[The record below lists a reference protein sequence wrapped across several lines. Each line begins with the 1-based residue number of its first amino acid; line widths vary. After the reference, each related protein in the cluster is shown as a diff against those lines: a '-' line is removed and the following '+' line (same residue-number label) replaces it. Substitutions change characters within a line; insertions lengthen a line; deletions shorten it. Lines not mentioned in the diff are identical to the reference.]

1 MALNRFYVISPLALI
16 ALSACRSPYSAN
28 SAVTGNIV
36 KGPLSNALVFL
47 DLDGDN
53 VLDANEQSV
62 RTDADG
68 KFTIS
73 TTASSYKIVALTD
86 DSTVDSSSGS
96 VLAGVTLT
104 APKGA
109 AVVTPTTTLMEEGG
123 LTAEQVAEVLDLP
136 DGVDPLTFNPF
147 AAGVD
152 ATKALAVEKV
162 SQQIMTAVSSFASA
176 AEGAGASEKG
186 AFTAALN
193 SVVDVVKVKAEKIN
207 DPGAAAA
214 DKKID
219 FTKTADLDLIKAKVA
234 DEAEKIVK
242 DEGTAGFSKTALTS
256 LVNDTAASIKNVND
270 QIGAVT
276 DLKSEASKNV
286 FSTLQV
292 LQDQV
297 KNAAIAEKVSPGTGS
312 IDFKDAAKVTASAK
326 NKAPTEIKLSIDTIT
341 EGSSNKLIG
350 KLQTV
355 DSDQKT
361 GEKFKYEIVE
371 ISGTDFKNFS
381 MDKDTGA
388 FSFKETPV
396 AGSYKV
402 IVKSTDAGGK
412 SFAKEVKINV
422 QKDFHKDVIA
432 KVNVTVSD
440 YTKLD
445 AYFKKLDGLEDDM
458 SAAVKGA
465 IDHLSKFEA
474 EMRSMDS
481 SSPPTITNVS
491 ASKFTISF
499 GGDYKATVYTVITDP
514 LLTQAQSN
522 PLVLLGDSSS
532 PGIAQYDSWTVTNKV
547 NDVVI
552 SKGGVDLVSA
562 AVGGSNN
569 TELELTNLEVAT
581 TGKVNKIKLTGDF
594 SKFKFQDT
602 SNILMDINPD
612 HSGPGHGP
620 SGTYSSSGSSI
631 SSSGSVTSPSG
642 SGASSSGSVTSPS
655 GSGTS
660 SSGSVTSPSGSE
672 TSSSGSHSHGGS
684 SSGGQPTDF
693 SITKAEVFGKGDD
706 SNAIATSSIQNKIM
720 KLTMGDYKV
729 EAEITGENFSPDG
742 GALFQ
747 LAGIDLLDLEDTVA
761 GKLSGTMTLSQGNAE
776 LLKAVTDMSALTG
789 AKPALGPGEVFG
801 VYDGKMFM
809 ADSNY
814 QAAAYFDF
822 KEVELDAAKF
832 DEIWKLF
839 GDDETLP
846 EIT

>member
-1 MALNRFYVISPLALI
+1 MAINRFYVISPLALI
-16 ALSACRSPYSAN
+16 AVSACRSPYPGAS

-53 VLDANEQSV
+53 VLDANEQSI

-68 KFTIS
+68 KFTIN

-86 DSTVDSSSGS
+86 DSTVDTSSGS

-234 DEAEKIVK
+234 DEAEKIVN
-242 DEGTAGFSKTALTS
+242 DEGTTGFSKAALTS
-256 LVNDTAASIKNVND
+256 LVSDTAASIKNVND

-297 KNAAIAEKVSPGTGS
+297 KNAAIAEKTTPGTGS
-312 IDFKDAAKVTASAK
+312 IDFKDASKVTASAK

-341 EGSSNKLIG
+341 EGTSNLLIG

-355 DSDQKT
+355 DSDQKS

-371 ISGTDFKNFS
+371 IAGTDFVKFS

-388 FSFKETPV
+388 FSFKEEPA
-396 AGSYKV
+396 AGAYKV
-402 IVKSTDAGGK
+402 IIKSTDAGGK

-440 YTKLD
+440 YKKLD
-445 AYFKKLDGLEDDM
+445 AYFKQLDGLEDDM
-458 SAAVKGA
+458 AVAVKGA
-465 IDHLSKFEA
+465 IDHVMKFEA
-474 EMRSMDS
+474 EMKGMTSATPAS
-481 SSPPTITNVS
+481 GVSLTSPSGSQTFSLTSVSGSSGSSPSSGPTITNVS

-499 GGDYKATVYTVITDP
+499 GGDYKATVYTAITDP

-522 PLVLLGDSSS
+522 PLALMGTESS
-532 PGIAQYDSWTVTNKV
+532 PGIAQYNSWTVTNKV

-552 SKGGVDLVSA
+552 SKGGVDVVSA
-562 AVGGSNN
+562 SVSGQNN
-569 TELELTNLEVAT
+569 TELELTNLAVTT
-581 TGKVNKIKLTGDF
+581 TGKVNKLKLTGDF
-594 SKFKFQDT
+594 SKFKFQDI
-602 SNILMDINPD
+602 SHILSDINP
-612 HSGPGHGP
+612 SESSPG
-620 SGTYSSSGSSI
+620 GTY
-631 SSSGSVTSPSG
+631 SPSG
-642 SGASSSGSVTSPS
+642 STTSPPT
-655 GSGTS
+655 GA
-660 SSGSVTSPSGSE
+660 E
-672 TSSSGSHSHGGS
+672 HGGTT
-684 SSGGQPTDF
+684 GGEHTDY
-693 SITKAEVFGKGDD
+693 SITKAEIFKKGNE
-706 SNAIATSSIQNKIM
+706 STAVATSSIENKIM

-729 EAEITGENFSPDG
+729 EAEITGENFSADG
-742 GALFQ
+742 SALFK

-761 GKLSGTMTLSQGNAE
+761 SKLSGTMTLSQGNAE

-789 AKPALGPGEVFG
+789 AKPVLGPEEVFG
-801 VYDGKMFM
+801 VYNGKMFM

-814 QAAAYFDF
+814 KAAAYFDF

-832 DEIWKLF
+832 DEVWKLF
-839 GDDETLP
+839 GDEETLP

>member
-1 MALNRFYVISPLALI
+1 MAFNRFLTISPIALVV
-16 ALSACRSPYSAN
+16 LSACKQNPA
-28 SAVTGNIV
+28 AGGGVTGNIV

-68 KFTIS
+68 KFTINS
-73 TTASSYKIVALTD
+73 TASNYKIVALTD
-86 DSTVDSSSGS
+86 DSTVDTSSGA
-96 VLAGVTLT
+96 VLSGVTLS
-104 APKGA
+104 APQGA
-109 AVVTPTTTLMEEGG
+109 SVVTPTTTLMEEGG
-123 LTAEQVAEVLDLP
+123 LTKEEVAEVLGLP

-152 ATKALAVEKV
+152 AAQALAVEKV

-207 DPGAAAA
+207 DPNAAAT

-234 DEAEKIVK
+234 DEAEKIVTA
-242 DEGTAGFSKTALTS
+242 EGTTGFSKAALTS
-256 LVNDTAASIKNVND
+256 LVNDTATSIKNVND
-270 QIGAVT
+270 QIGAVS
-276 DLKSEASKNV
+276 DLTSDASKNV

-297 KNAAIAEKVSPGTGS
+297 KNAAIAEKAAPGTGS
-312 IDFKDAAKVTASAK
+312 IDFKDATKVTASAK

-341 EGSSNKLIG
+341 EGSSNLLIG

-355 DSDQKT
+355 DSDAQS
-361 GEKFKYEIVE
+361 GDKFKYEIVE
-371 ISGTDFKNFS
+371 IAGTDFNNFS
-381 MDKDTGA
+381 MNKDTGA

-396 AGSYKV
+396 AGSYTV
-402 IVKSTDAGGK
+402 IIKTTDAGGK
-412 SFAKEVKINV
+412 SFAKEVKVNV
-422 QKDFHKDVIA
+422 QKDFHKDVLA

-440 YTKLD
+440 YKKLD
-445 AYFKKLDGLEDDM
+445 AYFKQLDDLEDDM
-458 SAAVKGA
+458 GTAVKGA
-465 IDHLSKFEA
+465 VDHVMKFEE
-474 EMRSMDS
+474 EMKGMTSATPASGVSLTSPSQSQSYSLTSVTGS
-481 SSPPTITNVS
+481 SSLSSGPKITDVS

-522 PLVLLGDSSS
+522 GLALMGTESS
-532 PGIAQYDSWTVTNKV
+532 PGIAQYDQWTATNKV
-547 NDVVI
+547 TSMVI
-552 SKGGVDLVSA
+552 QKGGVDVVSA
-562 AVGGSNN
+562 TLGGTNN
-569 TELELTNLEVAT
+569 TELVLTNLEVG

-594 SKFKFQDT
+594 SKFKFQDI
-602 SNILMDINPD
+602 SHVLSDINPSD
-612 HSGPGHGP
+612 SGPEGA
-620 SGTYSSSGSSI
+620 Y
-631 SSSGSVTSPSG
+631 SPSG
-642 SGASSSGSVTSPS
+642 STTSPPSSTTSSPPSSTTSPS
-655 GSGTS
+655 TGTEHSGAT
-660 SSGSVTSPSGSE
+660 
-672 TSSSGSHSHGGS
+672 GGEH
-684 SSGGQPTDF
+684 TDY
-693 SITKAEVFGKGDD
+693 SITKAEIFKKGTET
-706 SNAIATSSIQNKIM
+706 AIATSLLENKIM
-720 KLTMGDYKV
+720 KLTMGEYKV
-729 EAEITGENFSPDG
+729 EAEITGENFSADG

-761 GKLSGTMTLSQGNAE
+761 DKLSGTMTLSQGNTE
-776 LLKAVTDMSALTG
+776 LLKAVADMSALTG
-789 AKPALGPGEVFG
+789 AKPMLGPGEVFG

-822 KEVELDAAKF
+822 KDVELDAAKF

>member
-1 MALNRFYVISPLALI
+1 MAFNRFYVISPLALI

-28 SAVTGNIV
+28 TAVNGNIV

-68 KFTIS
+68 KFSIS

-86 DSTVDSSSGS
+86 DSTVDTSSGS

-109 AVVTPTTTLMEEGG
+109 SVVTPTTTLMEEGG

-152 ATKALAVEKV
+152 AAQALAVEKV

-207 DPGAAAA
+207 DPNAVAG

-234 DEAEKIVK
+234 DEAEKIVN
-242 DEGTAGFSKTALTS
+242 DEGITGFSKAALTN
-256 LVNDTAASIKNVND
+256 LVNDTATSIKNVNT
-270 QIGAVT
+270 QIKDVK
-276 DLKSEASKNV
+276 DLTSDTSKNV
-286 FSTLQV
+286 FSNLQV

-297 KNAAIAEKVSPGTGS
+297 KNAAIAEKATPGSGS
-312 IDFKDAAKVTASAK
+312 IDFTSLDKVKDSAK

-341 EGSSNKLIG
+341 EGSSNLLIG

-355 DSDQKT
+355 DSDAKS
-361 GEKFKYEIVE
+361 GEKFKYELVE
-371 ISGTDFKNFS
+371 IPGTDFKNFS

-388 FSFKETPV
+388 FSFKEAPV
-396 AGSYKV
+396 SGSYTAIIKT
-402 IVKSTDAGGK
+402 TDALGK

-422 QKDFHKDVIA
+422 QKDFHKDVLA

-440 YTKLD
+440 YKKLD
-445 AYFKKLDGLEDDM
+445 AYFKQLDGLEDDM
-458 SAAVKGA
+458 GSAVKGA
-465 IDHLSKFEA
+465 VDHVMKFEM
-474 EMRSMDS
+474 EMGSPSATPAAGVSLTSESTFSVNAVTSVSGS
-481 SSPPTITNVS
+481 SSSTPKITEVS

-499 GGDYKATVYTVITDP
+499 GGDYKATVYTVIGDS
-514 LLTQAQSN
+514 LLTQAQNN
-522 PLVLLGDSSS
+522 PMVLMGTESS
-532 PGIAQYDSWTVTNKV
+532 PGIAQYNQWTAANKV
-547 NDVVI
+547 SSMI
-552 SKGGVDLVSA
+552 IQKGGVDVVSA
-562 AVGGSNN
+562 TLGGSNN
-569 TELELTNLEVAT
+569 TELVLTNLEVG

-594 SKFKFQDT
+594 SKFKFKDI
-602 SNILMDINPD
+602 SHILSDINPSD
-612 HSGPGHGP
+612 SGPG
-620 SGTYSSSGSSI
+620 STYSSSSSTTPPTGIEQGSQT
-631 SSSGSVTSPSG
+631 GGVHTG
-642 SGASSSGSVTSPS
+642 SG
-655 GSGTS
+655 
-660 SSGSVTSPSGSE
+660 E
-672 TSSSGSHSHGGS
+672 EH
-684 SSGGQPTDF
+684 TDYK
-693 SITKAEVFGKGDD
+693 ITKAEIFKKGTET
-706 SNAIATSSIQNKIM
+706 AVATSSIENKLM

-729 EAEITGENFSPDG
+729 EAEITGENFSADG
-742 GALFQ
+742 DALFK
-747 LAGIDLLDLEDTVA
+747 LAGIDLLDLDDTVA
-761 GKLSGTMTLSQGNAE
+761 NKMSGTMTLSQGNAE

-789 AKPALGPGEVFG
+789 AKPVLGPGEVFG
-801 VYDGKMFM
+801 VYNGKMFM

-814 QAAAYFDF
+814 KAAAYFDF
-822 KEVELDAAKF
+822 KEVELDTTQF
-832 DEIWKLF
+832 NEVWKLF

>member
-1 MALNRFYVISPLALI
+1 MAVNRFYVISPLALI
-16 ALSACRSPYSAN
+16 ALSACRSPYQAN
-28 SAVTGNIV
+28 TAVNGNIV

-62 RTDADG
+62 RTDANG
-68 KFTIS
+68 KFTIN

-86 DSTVDSSSGS
+86 DSTVDTSSGS

-207 DPGAAAA
+207 DPNAAAG

-234 DEAEKIVK
+234 DEAEKIVN
-242 DEGTAGFSKTALTS
+242 DEGTTGFSKAALTS
-256 LVNDTAASIKNVND
+256 LVNDTATSIKNVNT
-270 QIGAVT
+270 QIKDVK
-276 DLKSEASKNV
+276 DLTSDASKNV
-286 FSTLQV
+286 FSNLQV

-297 KNAAIAEKVSPGTGS
+297 KTAAIAEKATPGSGS
-312 IDFKDAAKVTASAK
+312 IDFTSLDKVKDSAK

-341 EGSSNKLIG
+341 EGSSNLLIG

-355 DSDQKT
+355 DSDAKS
-361 GEKFKYEIVE
+361 GEKFKYELVD

-402 IVKSTDAGGK
+402 VIKTTDALGK

-422 QKDFHKDVIA
+422 QKDFHKDVLA

-440 YTKLD
+440 YKKLD
-445 AYFKKLDGLEDDM
+445 AYFKQLDGLEDEM
-458 SAAVKGA
+458 GAAIKGA
-465 IDHLSKFEA
+465 LDHFMKFEM
-474 EMRSMDS
+474 EMGPPSATPTSGMTFSESMMS
-481 SSPPTITNVS
+481 GNSVTAVSGSISGSTSTTPKIEEVS
-491 ASKFTISF
+491 ASNFVISF
-499 GGDYKATVYTVITDP
+499 GGDYKATVFTVIADS
-514 LLTQAQSN
+514 LLTQAQNDSKVLFGTSN
-522 PLVLLGDSSS
+522 K
-532 PGIAQYDSWTVTNKV
+532 PGIAQYDQWTATNKV
-547 NDVVI
+547 TGMTI
-552 SKGGVDLVSA
+552 KKGDDEVLSA
-562 AVGGSNN
+562 TLGGTNN
-569 TELELTNLEVAT
+569 TELVLTNKEVA

-594 SKFKFQDT
+594 SKFKFKDI
-602 SNILMDINPD
+602 SHILSDINPSD
-612 HSGPGHGP
+612 SGP
-620 SGTYSSSGSSI
+620 SSTYSSGSSTTPPT
-631 SSSGSVTSPSG
+631 GTEQGGQTGGVHTG
-642 SGASSSGSVTSPS
+642 SG
-655 GSGTS
+655 
-660 SSGSVTSPSGSE
+660 E
-672 TSSSGSHSHGGS
+672 EH
-684 SSGGQPTDF
+684 TDYK
-693 SITKAEVFGKGDD
+693 ITKAEIFKKGTET
-706 SNAIATSSIQNKIM
+706 AVATSSIENKLM

-729 EAEITGENFSPDG
+729 EAEITGENFSADG
-742 GALFQ
+742 DALFK
-747 LAGIDLLDLEDTVA
+747 LAGIDLLDLDDTVA
-761 GKLSGTMTLSQGNAE
+761 NKMSGTMTLSQGNAE

-801 VYDGKMFM
+801 IYNGKMFM

-814 QAAAYFDF
+814 KAAAYFDF
-822 KEVELDAAKF
+822 KEVELDAAQF
-832 DEIWKLF
+832 NEVWKLF
-839 GDDETLP
+839 GEDETLP